1 MAAVQLGGGWQNG
14 LETIQIA
21 QALRVDPQ
29 DPGTTLS
36 DESATSVLRA
46 CGFDPDDLRRG
57 GFDLFNICSGDATE
71 LRSLLLEIAA
81 AMTAN
86 PDLLRFG
93 ARGMRPGEAPVS
105 YGDNSK
111 AKTQLAWRPRDLAR
125 ALREDLLAVAAEAAQ

>member
-1 MAAVQLGGGWQNG
+1 
-14 LETIQIA
+14 
-21 QALRVDPQ
+21 
-29 DPGTTLS
+29 
-36 DESATSVLRA
+36 
-46 CGFDPDDLRRG
+46 
-57 GFDLFNICSGDATE
+57 
-71 LRSLLLEIAA
+71 
-81 AMTAN
+81 MTAN